1 MDGHGKIHDDTRV
14 GCGERTNPRARA
26 SPHTFHTPS
35 GLYSRTL
42 TLLII
47 VLLSRWAL
55 HPPKQPGQPAAPP
68 ANSHLNPP
76 QQRPMHHA
84 PRPKPANP
92 CNPALL
98 SAHNHKQAQQR
109 IRRYQW
115 TRTIP
120 SSATASAPSA
130 RCSQTPISHTAPRTP
145 PTQRTLR
152 RQTCTYEEIRA
163 RMGRRLTAQCFRTRR
178 RILR

>member
-1 MDGHGKIHDDTRV
+1 MTTLGV

-26 SPHTFHTPS
+26 SPHTFHNPSVLGSKTPV
-35 GLYSRTL
+35 
-42 TLLII
+42 LLII
-47 VLLSRWAL
+47 ALLSRWAL

-68 ANSHLNPP
+68 ASSHLNPP

-84 PRPKPANP
+84 PRPNLANP
-92 CNPALL
+92 HSPALP
-98 SAHNHKQAQQR
+98 SAHNRKQAQQR

-115 TRTIP
+115 TRTTP
-120 SSATASAPSA
+120 SSAIASAPSA
-130 RCSQTPISHTAPRTP
+130 PSSQTPISHTAPRTP

-152 RQTCTYEEIRA
+152 HQTCTYEEIRA